1 MKRPQH
7 LAPTPHRNSRTAQ
20 WQRPRAQN
28 GDGHEVDAHR
38 RCGASS
44 LTTTLNSPELYLNRE
59 LTWLSFNQR
68 VLAEAEDDTNPLLER
83 VKFLAI
89 GCATIDE
96 FFMKRIGGLKHQV
109 VAGVHELTPD
119 GRTPQQQIAECYER
133 LREIEARQRELL
145 PELVEELAAC
155 NIVIDSYQ
163 SLKPEQQKDLRDYY
177 IKNVFPLVTPQA
189 LDPAHP
195 FPFVSNLSLNLL
207 VTVRNPGE
215 TESVMARVKVPI
227 GHGISR
233 FMRVGT
239 ENRFVPLEDVM
250 DDNLDLLFPGM
261 EVTSCE
267 FFRVTRNANTER
279 DEEEADDLLALIES
293 ELRDRRFSPIVRLE
307 VAKGMDSTRSRDARR
322 GTGPRRARGRLRH
335 RRHDADARS
344 DGARVHR

>member
-1 MKRPQH
+1 M
-7 LAPTPHRNSRTAQ
+7 APRGEAAAASSATNGAHASGVALS
-20 WQRPRAQN
+20 
-28 GDGHEVDAHR
+28 GDGSEAALTD
-38 RCGASS
+38 GAGH
-44 LTTTLNSPELYLNRE
+44 LPHGNLNSPDLYLNRE

-119 GRTPQQQIAECYER
+119 GRTPQQQIAACYER

-189 LDPAHP
+189 LDP
-195 FPFVSNLSLNLL
+195 
-207 VTVRNPGE
+207 R
-215 TESVMARVKVPI
+215 I
-227 GHGISR
+227 
-233 FMRVGT
+233 
-239 ENRFVPLEDVM
+239 
-250 DDNLDLLFPGM
+250 
-261 EVTSCE
+261 
-267 FFRVTRNANTER
+267 
-279 DEEEADDLLALIES
+279 
-293 ELRDRRFSPIVRLE
+293 
-307 VAKGMDSTRSRDARR
+307 RSRSSRTCR
-322 GTGPRRARGRLRH
+322 
-335 RRHDADARS
+335 
-344 DGARVHR
+344 